1 MRCKR
6 CTRAVSVCPSVRQV
20 SVGFVAVQQLW
31 SSACM
36 LSVLIVWRLLGTF
49 TVLRVSSVTMSGAVE
64 SLVTFC
70 DVMEVLSYV

>member
-1 MRCKR
+1 
-6 CTRAVSVCPSVRQV
+6 
-20 SVGFVAVQQLW
+20 
-31 SSACM
+31 M